1 MKKILQKPFALLL
14 AVLLLVNCL
23 PLTFAAEEQTE
34 SLLSELQ
41 VEETELSKADSENMV
56 KSSEYMWGGQNIV
69 TTFRWNPG
77 TDTADSK
84 ASVGGIGMHYLGS
97 DRKVAYCIDPGTSST
112 TNTSYIPG
120 DASGSSLWKRLPTD
134 KQAAIGL
141 ILLYGAP
148 NHLSGANRNQEF
160 GYECATQVLIWEIIM
175 GLRNPAAPYGYN
187 SSAKVSGGT
196 NKPDALY
203 ENVIYK
209 SSANTAAQN
218 AYIDAFKEGYQAI
231 LNYVN
236 NHKPIPSFA
245 AASRSKAPVHSMAY
259 DSSTGQYRLS
269 LTDANGVLSSYA
281 FQGTGVTVSRNGN
294 VLNLSAPLE
303 AIRNGVVLSA
313 SGSSLDADNVG
324 MLVWTSPGKQTLM
337 TAAVSNNP
345 VTAYFSVKPAL
356 IPGMMSI
363 KKLADNG
370 DVEGLR
376 FKIWNKELNTIW
388 YGVSDANGDI
398 YRTDSS
404 YSALEK
410 TYTFE
415 GLVDGTYSMR
425 ELIADSGRTEVFPDF
440 WKVEV
445 TNAAGEQAYSH
456 TFTGEELTKD
466 EAGDCVIQRFTLT
479 GLTGGGR
486 MNITVHNVS
495 QIHTASVRVTKV
507 NTEGQPLEGVAFLLE
522 SSRDGKLWQ
531 SVSEGL
537 TDKEGLL
544 LFDELTVRED
554 GNDLLYR
561 LTETATLDGYAL
573 LHDPI
578 SLGEFSGD
586 TDYHFDVT
594 VTNAHSYMLPL
605 TGGYGFAAVP
615 LGILGMLW
623 CAAFFMS
630 RRKEN
635 A

>member
-1 MKKILQKPFALLL
+1 MQTNLRKPL
-14 AVLLLVNCL
+14 AVLLALLLLVACL
-23 PLTFAAEEQTE
+23 PTALAAEDQTE
-34 SLLSELQ
+34 ALLSELT
-41 VEETELSKADSENMV
+41 VEEAELSEADSENMV
-56 KSSEYMWGGQNIV
+56 KSSEYMWGGANIV
-69 TTFRWNPG
+69 TTFRWNPA
-77 TDTADSK
+77 TDTADSR
-84 ASVGGIGMHYLGS
+84 ASVGGVGMHYLGS
-97 DRKVAYCIDPGTSST
+97 DRKVAYCIDPGVSST
-112 TNTSYIPG
+112 TNTSYIAG
-120 DASGSSLWKRLPTD
+120 DAANSSLWARLPAD

-148 NHLSGANRNQEF
+148 NHLSGSNRNQEF

-175 GLRNPAAPYGYN
+175 GLRSPVAPYGYN
-187 SSAKVSGGT
+187 TSAKVSGGT
-196 NKPDALY
+196 SKPNALY
-203 ENVIYK
+203 ENVIYSD
-209 SSANTAAQN
+209 SSSTADQV
-218 AYIDAFKEGYQAI
+218 AYINAFKAGYQAI
-231 LNYVN
+231 LNSIN
-236 NHKPIPSFA
+236 SHKSIPSFA
-245 AASRSKAPVHSMAY
+245 AASRNKAPTHAMTYEAA
-259 DSSTGQYRLS
+259 TGQYKLN
-269 LTDANGVLSSYA
+269 LTDTNGVLSSYA
-281 FQGTGVTVSRNGN
+281 FQGTGVAVSRNGN
-294 VLNLSAPLE
+294 VLNLSAPLD
-303 AIRNGVVLSA
+303 AIRNSVVLSA
-313 SGSSLDADNVG
+313 TGNSLDADNVG

-337 TAAVSNNP
+337 TANLSNNP

-404 YSALEK
+404 YSASEK

-445 TNAAGEQAYSH
+445 TNAAGEQTYSH

-466 EAGDCVIQRFTLT
+466 EAGDCVLQRFTLT
-479 GLTGGGR
+479 GLTGGGS
-486 MNITVHNVS
+486 MNITIHNAS
-495 QIHTASVRVTKV
+495 QIHTASVQVAKV

-537 TDKEGLL
+537 TDKDGLL

-573 LHDPI
+573 LREPI
-578 SLGEFSGD
+578 PLGEFSGE

-635 A
+635 T